1 MESPEEF
8 SADVMVFAGST
19 ERDVL
24 CSKIFWSSLTLQPP
38 LESRLVSGNMKQRL
52 RPAGEPRLGKNY
64 TQQQLED
71 LKTEYFLL
79 EAQREQDVEQRD
91 RYLQKAKR
99 REEIM
104 ALLKRQREDR
114 IQKELVSL
122 GHRPVIAEEEPR
134 ISTPDTDVL
143 EDIQAV
149 KQLS

>member
-1 MESPEEF
+1 MEIPEEF
-8 SADVMVFAGST
+8 ATDHMVFAGSS
-19 ERDVL
+19 ERDVM

-38 LESRLVSGNMKQRL
+38 LESRLVSGNMEQRL
-52 RPAGEPRLGKNY
+52 RPAGEPRLRKNH

-79 EAQREQDVEQRD
+79 EAQRGEAIEQRA

-134 ISTPDTDVL
+134 ISTPGVL

>member
-1 MESPEEF
+1 MESPEEIGANF
-8 SADVMVFAGST
+8 MVFAGSS

-38 LESRLVSGNMKQRL
+38 LESRLVSGNMEQRL
-52 RPAGEPRLGKNY
+52 RPAGEPRLRRNY

-71 LKTEYFLL
+71 LKTEYFLW
-79 EAQREQDVEQRD
+79 EAQREQDIEQRA

-114 IQKELVSL
+114 IKKELVSL
-122 GHRPVIAEEEPR
+122 GHRPVIVAEEPR
-134 ISTPDTDVL
+134 FSTPGTDVL
-143 EDIQAV
+143 EDGEAV

>member
-1 MESPEEF
+1 MEIPEEF
-8 SADVMVFAGST
+8 ATDHMVFAGSS
-19 ERDVL
+19 ERDVM

-38 LESRLVSGNMKQRL
+38 LESRLVSGNMEQRL
-52 RPAGEPRLGKNY
+52 RPAGEPRLRKNH

-79 EAQREQDVEQRD
+79 EAQRGEAIEQRA

-114 IQKELVSL
+114 IQDFHTWCS
-122 GHRPVIAEEEPR
+122 GRYTGCQTA
-134 ISTPDTDVL
+134 
-143 EDIQAV
+143 
-149 KQLS
+149 

>member
-1 MESPEEF
+1 MENPGELG
-8 SADVMVFAGST
+8 ADVMVFAGSS

-52 RPAGEPRLGKNY
+52 RPAGEPGLRKNY

-71 LKTEYFLL
+71 LKTDYFLL
-79 EAQREQDVEQRD
+79 EAQREQDIEQRA
-91 RYLQKAKR
+91 RYQQKAKR

-104 ALLKRQREDR
+104 ALLKRQREER

-122 GHRPVIAEEEPR
+122 GHRQTIVAEEPR
-134 ISTPDTDVL
+134 
-143 EDIQAV
+143 
-149 KQLS
+149 